1 MKNGLLFLF
10 ILLIATAC
18 NKSALQKKLDDA
30 NGLTLK
36 FFDANNTDSIIKI
49 VKTTDEKAIEK
60 MTGFVDG
67 KKSENLKCS
76 FTGIMLF
83 TNKGTEIQTINFS
96 TKNNCEHFFYNID
109 GKVISTKMS
118 NEAADFLN
126 VLYSGRN
133 FY

>member
-1 MKNGLLFLF
+1 MKKLFLIASVI
-10 ILLIATAC
+10 ILATAC
-18 NKSALQKKLDDA
+18 NNSVLQQKLDDA
-30 NGLTLK
+30 NGLTVK
-36 FFDANNTDSIIKI
+36 FFDANNPDSIIKI

-67 KKSENLKCS
+67 KISENLKCG

-83 TNKGTEIQTINFS
+83 INNGTEIQTVNFN
-96 TKNNCEHFFYNID
+96 TQNNCEHFSYNID
-109 GKVISTKMS
+109 GKIINSKMT

-126 VLYSGRN
+126 ALYSGRN